1 MLIFS
6 LLEFIV
12 KLIDAIREI
21 KIRNKVVQEINKESD
36 KQVKSFEAIEKESRS
51 LTRAELIDRLRN
63 LRSNK

>member
-36 KQVKSFEAIEKESRS
+36 KQVKSFEVIEKESRS